1 MALDREK
8 TLQTAQKYV
17 DKKKYDR
24 AIEEYQK
31 IVQADPNDARTL
43 LKIGDL
49 QARMQAYAEAIA
61 TYDRVGQYYSQQ
73 GFALKAIAVY
83 KQIRELVQKHVPQ
96 LADRYGHIV
105 PKLAE
110 IYTQLGLTSD
120 ALAAY
125 DEVATRLQRG
135 GRDRDAIEVFRK
147 MVSLDQTNPLPH
159 LRLAEACCR
168 VQSLDEAIESFW
180 TASQLLLELR
190 RRDDALKVVERIL
203 HFRPETR
210 YALVAAELYIE
221 RGGQQDGLQALAKL
235 QAAFQKEPRNLDI
248 LSLLAR
254 AFTLI
259 GQGPKAIEVYKEMAR
274 IARDQ
279 NNAQLFRE
287 LLDHLMSVAPND
299 EGVAALQRL
308 GQPAAE
314 TQPGGPQSV
323 ESVADA
329 EIESVPEYSAP
340 PAQQHYQQ
348 PHRQPQDRRQPQ
360 YSAPDVVVV
369 DDALEAAEELIDP
382 DSVDARGHVRK
393 SLVDAESFRK
403 LRLYSKA
410 LETLRI
416 ALEIDPRGIPIR
428 EKLRDILW
436 ESGDRDSSIGEMVTI
451 AAIHQDEGRPEL
463 AEAQLYAVLEAEP
476 EHVVANQMLADLG
489 AYGGYAQEY
498 AGYSEHEQPTGH
510 YPEQGYEQQYAE
522 QQYSAQHQYSPQEQY
537 PAEAAGQEY
546 YEQAEYYEQTE
557 YQYEQTADGAY
568 PAQQPAPSAYQEPYD
583 PNEPLPSYDL
593 EEVGASEALANE
605 RPLQPPVG
613 FEAVDDPFDDA
624 PLPSFPLTAEEDDDD
639 LMAGLAPASS
649 DYASSGDFAPVDY
662 THRDAQ
668 QFDAGAT
675 VVDLDAQFLAQVEAP
690 PSSAV
695 DLDDFEE
702 LDDDDLET
710 ASPPEVQAAPMS
722 VAADSGQSEL
732 IEEVLDEAEFFA
744 ARGLWED
751 AKAIVEDQL
760 RRVPGHPL
768 LLERLREI
776 ELSIEAQTDTE
787 SGARERAPLSESPED
802 NAFDIAASLG
812 ALDEL
817 EEAAPAASRAF
828 THNDDVDV
836 DQVFAKFKEGVRA
849 QVSDQDS
856 ATHYD
861 LGVAYKEMGLL
872 ADAIGEFELA
882 SRDSVRECMCYAM
895 IGMIHLEQG
904 DLDHAAEA
912 YVRGLAAQNKTVEQ
926 EMSLYYDLGNVYE
939 MKGSAAEAVYYFE
952 KIARRDPGYRD
963 VKERIDALRPQQPAR
978 ATAARAVNDDE
989 EFDRVFDDL
998 FESK

>member
-1 MALDREK
+1 
-8 TLQTAQKYV
+8 
-17 DKKKYDR
+17 
-24 AIEEYQK
+24 IEEYQK

-203 HFRPETR
+203 HFRPETK

-287 LLDHLMSVAPND
+287 LLDHLLSVAPND

-314 TQPGGPQSV
+314 TQPGPVSV
-323 ESVADA
+323 ESVSDA
-329 EIESVPEYSAP
+329 EVESVPEYSAP
-340 PAQQHYQQ
+340 PQQQYQD
-348 PHRQPQDRRQPQ
+348 HRQPQ

-369 DDALEAAEELIDP
+369 DEALEAAEELIDP

-393 SLVDAESFRK
+393 ALVDAESFRK

-416 ALEIDPRGIPIR
+416 ALEIDPRGISIR

-436 ESGDRDSSIGEMVTI
+436 ESGDRDSSIGEMITI

-510 YPEQGYEQQYAE
+510 YAEQGYEQQYAE
-522 QQYSAQHQYSPQEQY
+522 QQYAEQQYAEQGYEQQQYS
-537 PAEAAGQEY
+537 AEAGNQEY

-557 YQYEQTADGAY
+557 YQYEQ
-568 PAQQPAPSAYQEPYD
+568 PQQAYQAPQGYEGQQAYD

-593 EEVGASEALANE
+593 EEIGASEALAND

-624 PLPSFPLTAEEDDDD
+624 PLPSFPLTAEEEDDD
-639 LMAGLAPASS
+639 LMAGLGPASS
-649 DYASSGDFAPVDY
+649 DYASGGDFAPVDY
-662 THRDAQ
+662 TNRDAQ
-668 QFDAGAT
+668 PQFDAGAT
-675 VVDLDAQFLAQVEAP
+675 VVDLDAQFLAQVDQGAA
-690 PSSAV
+690 SSV
-695 DLDDFEE
+695 DFDDIEE

-710 ASPPEVQAAPMS
+710 ASPPDVEPMS
-722 VAADSGQSEL
+722 AAADSGQSEL

-776 ELSIEAQTDTE
+776 ELAIEAQTDTE

-817 EEAAPAASRAF
+817 EEAAPPESRAF
-828 THNDDVDV
+828 SHHDDVDV

-882 SRDSVRECMCYAM
+882 SRDSIRECMCYAM

-904 DLDHAAEA
+904 DLDRAAEA

-963 VKERIDALRPQQPAR
+963 VKERIEALRPQQPTR